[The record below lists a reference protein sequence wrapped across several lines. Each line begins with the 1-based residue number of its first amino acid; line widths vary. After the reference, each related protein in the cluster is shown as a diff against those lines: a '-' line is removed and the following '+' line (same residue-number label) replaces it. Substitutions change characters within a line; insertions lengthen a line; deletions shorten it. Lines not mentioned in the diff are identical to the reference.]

1 MTIPSQHDLL
11 TPLIDGIIDG
21 VIEGILEGLLDI
33 LDEDR
38 CEREDCCAD
47 RSEAA
52 PGSRYSGC
60 ARGSGTA
67 APRPSGCACRS
78 MLLELLDVFRTTE
91 PPTGDAAPSLCCSDQ
106 TVSRS
111 SSAAESAGATTSS
124 RLVVECLNAF
134 GRRGNP
140 QAMASMDLVAELTGV
155 PGVAGKGWR
164 YADITPLRLAKL
176 LAPYDIH
183 PRNTDLSDGRR
194 RKAYSRR
201 ALARA
206 LHSQPL

>member
-1 MTIPSQHDLL
+1 MTVPSQHDLL
-11 TPLIDGIIDG
+11 TPVIDGII
-21 VIEGILEGLLDI
+21 EGLLDI
-33 LDEDR
+33 LDEER
-38 CEREDCCAD
+38 YEREACCAD
-47 RSEAA
+47 RPEAA
-52 PGSRYSGC
+52 PSSSLYSGC

-67 APRPSGCACRS
+67 APLPSGCACRTT
-78 MLLELLDVFRTTE
+78 LLELLDVFRSTE
-91 PPTGDAAPSLCCSDQ
+91 PPTGAAAPSRCCSDQ

-164 YADITPLRLAKL
+164 YADITPVRLAKL

>member
-1 MTIPSQHDLL
+1 MTVPSQHALL
-11 TPLIDGIIDG
+11 TPFIDGII
-21 VIEGILEGLLDI
+21 EGLLDI

-38 CEREDCCAD
+38 CGREACCAD
-47 RSEAA
+47 RPEAA
-52 PGSRYSGC
+52 PGSLYSGC

-67 APRPSGCACRS
+67 APRPSSCACRTT
-78 MLLELLDVFRTTE
+78 LLELLDVFRSTE
-91 PPTGDAAPSLCCSDQ
+91 PPTGAAAPSLCCSDQ

-111 SSAAESAGATTSS
+111 SSAAESVGATTSS

-164 YADITPLRLAKL
+164 YADITPVRLAKL

-194 RKAYSRR
+194 RKAYSRH

>member
-1 MTIPSQHDLL
+1 MTTPSQHDLL
-11 TPLIDGIIDG
+11 TPFIDEIL
-21 VIEGILEGLLDI
+21 EGILEGLLDI

-38 CEREDCCAD
+38 CEREARCAD
-47 RSEAA
+47 RQEAA
-52 PGSRYSGC
+52 PSSPYSGC
-60 ARGSGTA
+60 ARSFGTP
-67 APRPSGCACRS
+67 APRQSGCACRTT
-78 MLLELLDVFRTTE
+78 LLELLDVIRTTE
-91 PPTGDAAPSLCCSDQ
+91 PPTVAAAPSRCCSDQ
-106 TVSRS
+106 TASRTS
-111 SSAAESAGATTSS
+111 GAAETAGATTSS

-134 GRRGNP
+134 GRRGDP
-140 QAMASMDLVAELTGV
+140 EAMASMDLVAELTGV

-164 YADITPLRLAKL
+164 YADITPVRLAKL

-183 PRNTDLSDGRR
+183 PRNMDLADGRR